1 MPGPSRD
8 QRCTGRLSRA
18 LACALF
24 LGICVPE
31 ATGMKGRVE
40 LNTRDRACRGP
51 YCLLQFAD
59 GFCFD
64 GEGSAQITMNGA
76 HDEAY
81 DSSSLAVLMC
91 TAAEYGSLA
100 RKHGA
105 GVACLKHN
113 HEVCE
118 NTFPVNWTHAG
129 AFADSVKRENLKG
142 VYNFVLRWCPSDAS
156 DSASVVLD
164 YTFLNTHDNHLSCEN
179 THFPQLY
186 LTSAGIWVVVL
197 VAWLLAWGARPQY
210 TVALH
215 KVLSLVPL
223 AQVVS
228 SLLEHQAWQH
238 VFDTGTRSPWLQLC
252 VYIMDAVNMALF
264 WATLMLLAQ
273 GDQMGNPAP
282 LNVSERRTAYMSVC
296 WLLCASLANSLLA
309 GFLFLI
315 LTVVVMLNVRLVF
328 IWIAQSHELLLMQ
341 LAALQQGGPGEREAE
356 CLRLSMLVKLNVMF
370 RRTMIAYIMLVILVL
385 VAETFV
391 TEKHYTESTVI
402 YAALRE
408 LVDGLLVVVVGVIFR
423 PQRAPVASRVVPM
436 TVAAAGG
443 EGEGGVAGVGEA
455 TVGGDGADVA
465 GEGRAAARTPA
476 CMPVMVVLPG
486 TTRACGAWP
495 PARGRGPTDGWG
507 DKAPAQV
514 LTYEQLLERVA
525 VGFSLAGG
533 AAPPPPPPPN
543 PATVPEARPPAP
555 EHVHGAVESLDGRTG
570 SGGWVQRVME
580 STEEEDAAHV
590 LRLERL
596 QAEEERGRGQ
606 GDSPRLPAGARVPA
620 ALGASVACLSLP
632 GQTEDEQAGR
642 QSETAP
648 LGSAVSARRW
658 QGGARGALADGGD
671 GDGDAGLSAL
681 HTDGALALVVSAGVP
696 LAAVVQPV
704 VCVKGGSPGERED
717 GAGAVLVEDERGVG
731 EMRTFVIPSP
741 GGAGST

>member
-1 MPGPSRD
+1 MPAPSRD
-8 QRCTGRLSRA
+8 QRCTGRLSRT
-18 LACALF
+18 LACALL
-24 LGICVPE
+24 LGMGVPE

-64 GEGSAQITMNGA
+64 GEGSAQIAMSGA
-76 HDEAY
+76 HAEAH

-105 GVACLKHN
+105 GTACLEHN
-113 HEVCE
+113 HQVCA
-118 NTFPVNWTHAG
+118 NTFPVNRTHAG
-129 AFADSVKRENLKG
+129 AFTGNVEQKNLKG
-142 VYNFVLRWCPSDAS
+142 VYNFVLRWCPSEAS
-156 DSASVVLD
+156 DYASVVLD
-164 YTFLNTHDNHLSCEN
+164 YTFLNAHDNHLSCEN

-215 KVLSLVPL
+215 KALSLVPL

-228 SLLEHQAWQH
+228 SLVEHQSWQH
-238 VFDTGTRSPWLQLC
+238 ILDTGARSPWLLLC

-282 LNVSERRTAYMSVC
+282 LNVTERRTACMSVC

-315 LTVVVMLNVRLVF
+315 LIVVVMLNVRLVF

-356 CLRLSMLVKLNVMF
+356 FLRLSMLVKLNVRF

-391 TEKHYTESTVI
+391 TEKHYTETTVI
-402 YAALRE
+402 YVGLRE
-408 LVDGLLVVVVGVIFR
+408 LVDGLLVVVVGLIFH

-443 EGEGGVAGVGEA
+443 EGEGGVGEA
-455 TVGGDGADVA
+455 TEGGDGADVA

-476 CMPVMVVLPG
+476 GVPVMLVLPG
-486 TTRACGAWP
+486 ATRACGAWP

-533 AAPPPPPPPN
+533 AAPPPPPPPH

-555 EHVHGAVESLDGRTG
+555 EHARGAGESSDGRTG

-590 LRLERL
+590 LRLQRL
-596 QAEEERGRGQ
+596 QAEEERAREH
-606 GDSPRLPAGARVPA
+606 GDSPRLPAGARAPA
-620 ALGASVACLSLP
+620 ALGTSVACLSLP
-632 GQTEDEQAGR
+632 GQTEDQQEGH

-648 LGSAVSARRW
+648 HDSAARCGE
-658 QGGARGALADGGD
+658 GGARGAHADGGD
-671 GDGDAGLSAL
+671 GDGDRGLSAV

-696 LAAVVQPV
+696 LATVVQPV

-717 GAGAVLVEDERGVG
+717 VAGAVLVEDERGVG
-731 EMRTFVIPSP
+731 EIRTYVVRMR
-741 GGAGST
+741 AGSA